1 MDVGAAMPGKH
12 LISLLAV
19 LSACAAAA
27 GCMTPRMEA
36 KLDRFPRNRVFRAA
50 ELPAIGEEGYVFGEY
65 DRGGE
70 QSLCL
75 LQLAPDTRLAK
86 RFHAGRDLTLFVVA
100 GSAIVQVEETRY
112 FVNPGD
118 AVLLPRYT
126 AYAVLPHMTEVPF
139 SALLVYSPPYDQTDV
154 TLED

>member
-1 MDVGAAMPGKH
+1 M
-12 LISLLAV
+12 LITQRTILTLLLA
-19 LSACAAAA
+19 ACATAM
-27 GCMTPRMEA
+27 GCTTPRMEA
-36 KLDRFPRNRVFRAA
+36 RLDRFPRNRVFRAD
-50 ELPAIGEEGYVFGEY
+50 ELPEIGEEGYVFGEY

-75 LQLAPDTRLAK
+75 LQLAPDAALAK
-86 RFHAGRDLTLFVVA
+86 RFHKGMDLTLVVVE

-112 FVNPGD
+112 FVKPGD

-126 AYAVLPHMTEVPF
+126 AYAILPHKTETPF
-139 SALLVYSPPYDQTDV
+139 SALMVYSPPYEKADV